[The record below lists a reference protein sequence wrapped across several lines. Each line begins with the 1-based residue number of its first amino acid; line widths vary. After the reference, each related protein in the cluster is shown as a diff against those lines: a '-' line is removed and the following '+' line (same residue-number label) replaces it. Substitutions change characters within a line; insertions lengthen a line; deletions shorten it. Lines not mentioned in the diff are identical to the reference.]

1 MKRTYTMVE
10 DDQQGQQGKGTLSR
24 QGVRGDTELAHV
36 NPWEAML
43 LKRLGGAGTINPQT
57 GLRQF
62 TTNWGT
68 SADRNKWIAGITGY
82 TGEFGEL
89 GGVQNPNTAFGRY
102 ASTQGYDPKTL
113 AKAYESLYPTGFPG
127 TYERPQPPFF
137 NFPLDIK
144 PYTEHTE
151 SSYAGLPGGYGQSLL
166 QSLMPQLQTSIADMP
181 GNIDRYTGQA
191 LGGYQQMMQDALRRN
206 IPVAIGNL
214 ANRGIISSTEGQR
227 VLSDVYSS
235 AAIDAANKGYQTA
248 MQAALLKANIPS
260 VLAQIGELGR
270 VTTGT
275 GRTYQEDP
283 TRMYSIAAD
292 LIRSMM

>member
-36 NPWEAML
+36 NPWEQAL
-43 LKRLGGAGTINPQT
+43 LRALGGAGTTNPQT

-62 TTNWGT
+62 YTDYTADIT
-68 SADRNKWIAGITGY
+68 SPYSGY
-82 TGEFGEL
+82 IQEFG
-89 GGVQNPNTAFGRY
+89 GPQQY
-102 ASTQGYDPKTL
+102 ASAIMGKQAEGIPLVDPAAAGRFFTD
-113 AKAYESLYPTGFPG
+113 YPQYFTTPAAPA
-127 TYERPQPPFF
+127 EQPPFF

-144 PYTEHTE
+144 PYTERTE
-151 SSYAGLPGGYGQSLL
+151 SSYAGLPEGYGQSLL

-260 VLAQIGELGR
+260 VLGQIGELGR
-270 VTTGT
+270 VTTGA
-275 GRTYQEDP
+275 GMTYQEDP
-283 TRMYSIAAD
+283 TRMYSIIAD

>member
-1 MKRTYTMVE
+1 MVE

-36 NPWEAML
+36 NPWEQAL
-43 LKRLGGAGTINPQT
+43 LRALGGAGTTNPQT

-62 TTNWGT
+62 YTDHMADIISKRIQGFGRPQQFVDPAAAGRFFTDYPQYFTT
-68 SADRNKWIAGITGY
+68 SAAPA
-82 TGEFGEL
+82 E
-89 GGVQNPNTAFGRY
+89 
-102 ASTQGYDPKTL
+102 
-113 AKAYESLYPTGFPG
+113 
-127 TYERPQPPFF
+127 QPPFF

-144 PYTEHTE
+144 PHTEHTE

-191 LGGYQQMMQDALRRN
+191 LGGYRQMMQDALRRN
-206 IPVAIGNL
+206 IPSAIGNL

-260 VLAQIGELGR
+260 VLGQIGELGR
-270 VTTGT
+270 VTTGA

>member
-36 NPWEAML
+36 NPWEQAL
-43 LKRLGGAGTINPQT
+43 LRALGGAGTINPQT

-62 TTNWGT
+62 
-68 SADRNKWIAGITGY
+68 
-82 TGEFGEL
+82 
-89 GGVQNPNTAFGRY
+89 Y
-102 ASTQGYDPKTL
+102 A
-113 AKAYESLYPTGFPG
+113 E
-127 TYERPQPPFF
+127 QPPFF

-144 PYTEHTE
+144 PYTERTE

-191 LGGYQQMMQDALRRN
+191 LGSYQQMMQDALRRN

-260 VLAQIGELGR
+260 VLGQIGELGR
-270 VTTGT
+270 VTTGA

>member
-10 DDQQGQQGKGTLSR
+10 DDQQSQQGKETLSQ
-24 QGVRGDTELAHV
+24 QGVRGDTQLAHV
-36 NPWEAML
+36 NPWEQAL
-43 LKRLGGAGTINPQT
+43 LRALGGAGTINPQT

-62 TTNWGT
+62 
-68 SADRNKWIAGITGY
+68 
-82 TGEFGEL
+82 
-89 GGVQNPNTAFGRY
+89 Y
-102 ASTQGYDPKTL
+102 A
-113 AKAYESLYPTGFPG
+113 E
-127 TYERPQPPFF
+127 QPPFF

-144 PYTEHTE
+144 PYSERTE

-166 QSLMPQLQTSIADMP
+166 QPLIPQLRTSIANLP
-181 GNIDRYTGQA
+181 SNIDRYTGQA
-191 LGGYQQMMQDALRRN
+191 LGGYRQMMQDALRRN

-260 VLAQIGELGR
+260 VLGQIGELGR
-270 VTTGT
+270 VTTGA
-275 GRTYQEDP
+275 GMTYQEDP

>member
-36 NPWEAML
+36 NPWEQAL
-43 LKRLGGAGTINPQT
+43 LRALGGAGTTNPQT

-62 TTNWGT
+62 YTDYTADNTSPYFTTPV
-68 SADRNKWIAGITGY
+68 APA
-82 TGEFGEL
+82 E
-89 GGVQNPNTAFGRY
+89 
-102 ASTQGYDPKTL
+102 
-113 AKAYESLYPTGFPG
+113 
-127 TYERPQPPFF
+127 QPPFF

-144 PYTEHTE
+144 PYTERTE
-151 SSYAGLPGGYGQSLL
+151 SSYSGLSGGYGQGLL
-166 QSLMPQLQTSIADMP
+166 RSLMPQLQTSIANMP

-206 IPVAIGNL
+206 IPTAIGNL

-248 MQAALLKANIPS
+248 MQTALLKANIPS
-260 VLAQIGELGR
+260 VLGQIAELGKIS
-270 VTTGT
+270 TTT